1 MLFETLQKPRT
12 ILYSTLA
19 ILLVLIV
26 ACGSSTEPAAAPSGG
41 SSEAPAAAAPAAA
54 APAGASQA
62 APDTSAAASTG
73 SSAASPAA
81 TQAPSA
87 SAAISVSP
95 TTVPRAAAAP
105 AEPAMEPAGT
115 LTIAVITLG
124 TENWLYRLAQDQT
137 VFNEVGETLLR
148 SDVNTRLP
156 IPNLVEEWDVSSD
169 GSTITWS
176 FRLRQGTQ
184 FGEDYGELT
193 AHDVR
198 YTVSEF
204 FKPDTVNPGVP
215 PWKAAIDDDI
225 NNFEIVDDYNFK
237 MHSSRSV
244 PDLIWGLTQS
254 GNIEN
259 MQSKA
264 FLEAVGD
271 EGGSQKVIG
280 TGPWL
285 FADHSR
291 GQSVTLEARK
301 DHWRQP
307 PGFDELVLT
316 KVPEES
322 TRIAMV
328 RTKAAD
334 ITDVSFRLFEEVKAA
349 GLKTK
354 SAQNTGHSFINMGG
368 HWPGWPGNCDECPWW
383 QWDKHGQ
390 DPDPGLKIRQAMT
403 LAINR
408 QAIVDKILLGEGQPS
423 AAPMSWMPG
432 EFPFNNPTWAVPA
445 YDPER
450 ARELLAE
457 GGYPDGFEIEIRIF
471 PLGGRPYQPDLG
483 EAVAGYWEDI
493 GLDVKR
499 TITEYRPTVRNE
511 IEKRTH
517 NFTYVF
523 TTSFRD
529 EPLMYLRILFTPKA
543 SVSHFEDP
551 VVTDFVERLSAEPN
565 LEQRMI
571 MSREIGD
578 WVVQNQMAIPLVSV
592 NSLWALSD
600 RVGEW
605 QTIASQANFHNL
617 ELVTPAK

>member
-1 MLFETLQKPRT
+1 MLLETLQKPRT

-26 ACGSSTEPAAAPSGG
+26 ACGSSTEPVAAPSGG

-237 MHSSRSV
+237 MHSS
-244 PDLIWGLTQS
+244 
-254 GNIEN
+254 
-259 MQSKA
+259 
-264 FLEAVGD
+264 
-271 EGGSQKVIG
+271 KVS
-280 TGPWL
+280 P
-285 FADHSR
+285 
-291 GQSVTLEARK
+291 
-301 DHWRQP
+301 
-307 PGFDELVLT
+307 
-316 KVPEES
+316 
-322 TRIAMV
+322 
-328 RTKAAD
+328 
-334 ITDVSFRLFEEVKAA
+334 
-349 GLKTK
+349 
-354 SAQNTGHSFINMGG
+354 
-368 HWPGWPGNCDECPWW
+368 
-383 QWDKHGQ
+383 
-390 DPDPGLKIRQAMT
+390 
-403 LAINR
+403 
-408 QAIVDKILLGEGQPS
+408 
-423 AAPMSWMPG
+423 
-432 EFPFNNPTWAVPA
+432 
-445 YDPER
+445 
-450 ARELLAE
+450 
-457 GGYPDGFEIEIRIF
+457 
-471 PLGGRPYQPDLG
+471 
-483 EAVAGYWEDI
+483 
-493 GLDVKR
+493 
-499 TITEYRPTVRNE
+499 
-511 IEKRTH
+511 
-517 NFTYVF
+517 
-523 TTSFRD
+523 
-529 EPLMYLRILFTPKA
+529 
-543 SVSHFEDP
+543 
-551 VVTDFVERLSAEPN
+551 
-565 LEQRMI
+565 
-571 MSREIGD
+571 
-578 WVVQNQMAIPLVSV
+578 
-592 NSLWALSD
+592 
-600 RVGEW
+600 
-605 QTIASQANFHNL
+605 
-617 ELVTPAK
+617 

>member
-1 MLFETLQKPRT
+1 MLHDALRKPRT
-12 ILYSTLA
+12 ILFYALA
-19 ILLVLIV
+19 TLLVLVI
-26 ACGSSTEPAAAPSGG
+26 ACGSSDEPAAAPSSG

-54 APAGASQA
+54 PQAAPEVASDTTSAQPAPTMASAFSEAPAGAAPVVA
-62 APDTSAAASTG
+62 APTT
-73 SSAASPAA
+73 
-81 TQAPSA
+81 APV
-87 SAAISVSP
+87 IS
-95 TTVPRAAAAP
+95 AAP
-105 AEPAMEPAGT
+105 AEPVMEPAGS
-115 LTIAVITLG
+115 LTVAVITLG
-124 TENWLYRLAQDQT
+124 TENWLYRLAQDQI

-176 FRLRQGTQ
+176 FRLREGTP

-193 AHDVR
+193 AQDVKF
-198 YTVSEF
+198 TVSEF
-204 FKPDTVNPGVP
+204 FKDDTVNPGVP

-237 MHSSRSV
+237 MHSTKSV

-254 GNIEN
+254 GNVEN
-259 MQSKA
+259 IQSRA

-271 EGGSQKVIG
+271 EGGSKKVIG

-285 FADHSR
+285 FAEHSR
-291 GQSVTLEARK
+291 GQSVTMEARK
-301 DHWRQP
+301 DHWRQA

-349 GLKTK
+349 GLNTK
-354 SAQNTGHSFINMGG
+354 SAQNTGHSFITLGG
-368 HWPGWPGNCDECPWW
+368 HWPNWPGNCDDCPWW

-390 DPDPGLKIRQAMT
+390 DDDPGLKIRQAMT
-403 LAINR
+403 LAIDR

-432 EFPFNNPTWAVPA
+432 DFPFNNPTWPVPA
-445 YDPER
+445 YDPDR

-499 TITEYRPTVRNE
+499 TISEYRPTVRNE

-551 VVTDFVERLSAEPN
+551 VVTDFVERLSAEPS
-565 LEQRMI
+565 LDQRMV
-571 MSREIGD
+571 MSREVGD

-605 QTIASQANFHNL
+605 QTIVSQPNFHNL
-617 ELVTPAK
+617 ELVTPAR

>member
-1 MLFETLQKPRT
+1 
-12 ILYSTLA
+12 
-19 ILLVLIV
+19 
-26 ACGSSTEPAAAPSGG
+26 
-41 SSEAPAAAAPAAA
+41 
-54 APAGASQA
+54 
-62 APDTSAAASTG
+62 
-73 SSAASPAA
+73 
-81 TQAPSA
+81 
-87 SAAISVSP
+87 
-95 TTVPRAAAAP
+95 
-105 AEPAMEPAGT
+105 MEPAGA
-115 LTIAVITLG
+115 LTVAVITLG
-124 TENWLYRLAQDQT
+124 TENWLYRLAQDQI
-137 VFNEVGETLLR
+137 VFNEIGDTLLR
-148 SDVNTRLP
+148 SDLNTRLP
-156 IPNLVEEWDVSSD
+156 VPNLVEEWDVSSD
-169 GSTITWS
+169 GATITWS
-176 FRLRQGTQ
+176 FRLRQGTP
-184 FGEDYGELT
+184 FGEEWGELT
-193 AHDVR
+193 AQDVKF
-198 YTVSEF
+198 TVSEF

-237 MHSSRSV
+237 MHSSKSV

-259 MQSKA
+259 IQSKA
-264 FLEAVGD
+264 FLEAEGD
-271 EGGSQKVIG
+271 EGASKKAVG
-280 TGPWL
+280 TGPWI

-307 PGFDELVLT
+307 PGFDELILV

-328 RTKAAD
+328 RTNAAD

-354 SAQNTGHSFINMGG
+354 SAKNTGHSFVTLGG
-368 HWPGWPGNCDECPWW
+368 HWPGWPGNCDDCPWW
-383 QWDKHGQ
+383 QWDQSGQ
-390 DPDPGLKIRQAMT
+390 GSDPGLKIRQAMT
-403 LAINR
+403 LAIDR
-408 QAIVDKILLGEGQPS
+408 QAIVDKILQGEGQPS

-432 EFPFNNPTWAVPA
+432 DFPFNNPTWQVPA

-450 ARELLAE
+450 AKQLLAE
-457 GGYPDGFEIEIRIF
+457 GGYKDGFEIEIRIF

-493 GLDVKR
+493 GLDVQR
-499 TITEYRPTVRNE
+499 TISEYRPTVRNE

-529 EPLMYLRILFTPKA
+529 EPLMYMRILFTPQA

-551 VVTDFVERLSAEPN
+551 VISDFVDRLSAEPS
-565 LEQRMI
+565 LDQRML
-571 MSREIGD
+571 MSREVGD

-592 NSLWALSD
+592 NSLWALSA

-605 QTIASQANFHNL
+605 KTIASQANFHNL
-617 ELVTPAK
+617 ELVTPAR

>member
-1 MLFETLQKPRT
+1 MTHKTVGKPRT
-12 ILYSTLA
+12 LLVA
-19 ILLVLIV
+19 ILLVLLTFIL
-26 ACGSSTEPAAAPSGG
+26 ACGSSSEPSAPPSAQEAAP
-41 SSEAPAAAAPAAA
+41 AAPAAA
-54 APAGASQA
+54 SQGSDQPPIDTPSAPVQAPSEPSAPAGA
-62 APDTSAAASTG
+62 PAAAS
-73 SSAASPAA
+73 AAPTAA
-81 TQAPSA
+81 P
-87 SAAISVSP
+87 VVV
-95 TTVPRAAAAP
+95 VPP

-115 LTIAVITLG
+115 LTVAVITLG
-124 TENWLYRLAQDQT
+124 TENWLYRLAQDQI

-148 SDVNTRLP
+148 SDLNTRLP
-156 IPNLVEEWDVSSD
+156 VPNLVEEWDVSFD
-169 GSTITWS
+169 GNITTWS
-176 FRLRQGTQ
+176 FRLRQGTP

-193 AHDVR
+193 SHDVK

-225 NNFEIVDDYNFK
+225 NNLEIVDNYNFK
-237 MHSSRSV
+237 MHSSRQV

-285 FADHSR
+285 FKDHIR

-328 RTKAAD
+328 RTREAD
-334 ITDVSFRLFEEVKAA
+334 ITDVSFQLFEEVKAA
-349 GLKTK
+349 GLSTKT
-354 SAQNTGHSFINMGG
+354 AQNTGHSFVTLGG
-368 HWPGWPGNCDECPWW
+368 HWPDWPGNCDECPWW

-390 DPDPGLKIRQAMT
+390 DPDPGLKIRQALT
-403 LAINR
+403 LAIDR

-432 EFPFNNPTWAVPA
+432 EFPFNNTAWEVPA
-445 YDPER
+445 YDPDR
-450 ARELLAE
+450 AKELLAE

-493 GLDVKR
+493 GLDVQR
-499 TITEYRPTVRNE
+499 TISEYRPTVRNE

-517 NFTYVF
+517 NFTYAF

-551 VVTDFVERLSAEPN
+551 VISDFVERLAGEPS
-565 LEQRMI
+565 LEQRMV
-571 MSREIGD
+571 MSREVGD
-578 WVVQNQMAIPLVSV
+578 WVVDNRMSIPLVSV

-617 ELVTPAK
+617 ELVTPAR

>member
-1 MLFETLQKPRT
+1 MFNNVKSTRRSLL
-12 ILYSTLA
+12 STLLGT
-19 ILLVLIV
+19 LLVFIL
-26 ACGSSTEPAAAPSGG
+26 ACGASTEAPGAPADTSPAGSAPAA
-41 SSEAPAAAAPAAA
+41 EAPAAAPAPAA
-54 APAGASQA
+54 Q
-62 APDTSAAASTG
+62 SAAE
-73 SSAASPAA
+73 
-81 TQAPSA
+81 APSA
-87 SAAISVSP
+87 AQQVPSQASSSSNAPSAAP
-95 TTVPRAAAAP
+95 TAEPLAAPAP

-115 LTIAVITLG
+115 LTVAVITLG

-148 SDVNTRLP
+148 SDFNTRLP
-156 IPNLVEEWDVSSD
+156 VPNLVEEWDVSSD
-169 GSTITWS
+169 GATITWS
-176 FRLRQGTQ
+176 FRLRQGTP

-198 YTVSEF
+198 FTVSEF

-271 EGGSQKVIG
+271 EGGAKKVIG

-307 PGFDELVLT
+307 PGFDELVMT

-328 RTKAAD
+328 RTGEAD
-334 ITDVSFRLFEEVKAA
+334 ITDVSFQLFEEVKAA
-349 GLKTK
+349 GLRTKT
-354 SAQNTGHSFINMGG
+354 AENTGHSFINMGG

-383 QWDKHGQ
+383 QWNTHGQ

-403 LAINR
+403 LAIDR

-432 EFPFNNPTWAVPA
+432 EFPFNNPDWAVPA

-450 ARELLAE
+450 AKELLAE

-499 TITEYRPTVRNE
+499 TISEYRPTVRNE

-565 LEQRMI
+565 LEQRMV
-571 MSREIGD
+571 MSRQIGD

-592 NSLWALSD
+592 NSLWALSE

-605 QTIASQANFHNL
+605 KTIASQANFHNL
-617 ELVTPAK
+617 EHVTPAK